1 MILSRKQQEKLLRFG
16 YRARIWALFHL
27 NPNQFFTVE
36 EISEITGLKSST
48 VEQGLKFI
56 RHLPFIETRVK
67 YEMNE
72 KIVHYGFVPV

>member
-36 EISEITGLKSST
+36 EISHRTGLKRST
-48 VEQGLKFI
+48 VEQGLKFVK
-56 RHLPFIETRVK
+56 RLPLIETKVN
-67 YEMNE
+67 YENGRR
-72 KIVHYGFVPV
+72 IVHYGFAR